1 MVNVGAMISYEALM
15 WTKQLSAGVG
25 NFVVI
30 AVGNFMVDENSGTN
44 RAENLIHLHKT
55 CHQQLHQMS
64 QFC

>member
-30 AVGNFMVDENSGTN
+30 AVGNFMGSSALFVKM
-44 RAENLIHLHKT
+44 AV
-55 CHQQLHQMS
+55 
-64 QFC
+64 